1 MACAKVDDVL
11 EGATKGVTVDGKR
24 VLVARVQ
31 GNFYAIDAVCSHLAG
46 NLAEGTLDNMIVTC
60 PRHHSQY
67 DIRTGKVV
75 KNVSRLVKLATRKEA
90 IGQRAYETKVVG
102 PDILLKRPL

>member
-1 MACAKVDDVL
+1 MDDVP
-11 EGATKGVTVDGKR
+11 EGGMKGVTVDGKR
-24 VLVARVQ
+24 ILVARVQ
-31 GNFYAIDAVCSHLAG
+31 GDFYAIDAVCSHLAG
-46 NLAEGTLDNMIVTC
+46 NLAQGTLENAIVTC

-90 IGQRAYETKVVG
+90 TGQRSYETRVLG
-102 PDILLKRPL
+102 SDILLKRPL